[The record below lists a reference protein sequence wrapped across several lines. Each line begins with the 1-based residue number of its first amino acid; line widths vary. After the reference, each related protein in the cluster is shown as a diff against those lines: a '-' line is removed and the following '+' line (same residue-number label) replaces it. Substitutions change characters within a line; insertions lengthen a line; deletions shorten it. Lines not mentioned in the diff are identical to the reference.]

1 MNWNVVRGNAAPRH
15 PHVFV
20 FCIDSLRAD
29 CVEALRAG
37 SVWKELGRPVTPAID
52 AFSAGARSHSAAI
65 SSSSWT
71 KPSVP
76 SMFLSM
82 HPSEHGVMEVAK
94 TRSGVSSPPLP
105 GKGRTVAE
113 AFRDAGYRTVGLA
126 HNAQLHGEL
135 GFARG
140 FDFWDA
146 DAGSGDRM
154 LETLQAMDP
163 FADGRPVFLY
173 FHLIEPHWPFG
184 ENVQRRAEPERTGRF
199 PFHTW
204 KAGEWKAFKA
214 ELKSGTTTPTPEEVR
229 FLRFCYRLAVED
241 ADRAAGRILDA
252 LDERGLLERSFSV
265 LTADHGEE
273 LLDHGSVG
281 HGQSLHEELVRVPL
295 FLRAGAD
302 TSLGHVNGRVETPVS
317 HVDLHPTLLDA
328 AGIAPDGE
336 GGAKRAG
343 GAAVS
348 GDRRAA
354 KLSGR
359 SLLAKDAEPSAYAF
373 SEVKHKRRYHQSIHT
388 GRWKLIRSFFFRKS
402 DDGNGDDYN
411 NLGDL
416 FENRA
421 FRTQRALF
429 DLSRD
434 PGETRDRFADRPEL
448 ADRLETAL
456 DVWWERLRPRPKN
469 ESAQEM
475 EAELIR
481 RLEALGYL

>member
-1 MNWNVVRGNAAPRH
+1 MNRNPVHRSVAGSY

-29 CVEALRAG
+29 CVEPPRGAG
-37 SVWKELGRPVTPAID
+37 SVWAELGRPVTPAID
-52 AFSAGARSHSAAI
+52 AFAAGARSHAAAI
-65 SSSSWT
+65 ASSSWT

-94 TRSGVSSPPLP
+94 TRAGVSSPALP
-105 GKGRTVAE
+105 AAGRTVAE

-126 HNAQLHGEL
+126 HNAQLDGAL

-140 FDFWDA
+140 FDHWDA

-154 LETLQAMDP
+154 LETLHAMDP

-184 ENVQRRAEPERTGRF
+184 ENVQRRAQAEAGGASGGGRF

-204 KAGEWKAFKA
+204 KAGEWKAFKE
-214 ELKSGTTTPTPEEVR
+214 ELKRGAAAPTPEEVR
-229 FLRFCYRLAVED
+229 FLRLCYRLAVED
-241 ADRAAGRILDA
+241 ADRAVGRILDC
-252 LDERGLLERSFSV
+252 LDGQGLLERSFSV

-302 TSLGHVNGRVETPVS
+302 TAIGHVNGRVTTPVS

-328 AGIAPDGE
+328 AGLAAGPK
-336 GGAKRAG
+336 GA
-343 GAAVS
+343 GAAARVP
-348 GDRRAA
+348 
-354 KLSGR
+354 KLAGR
-359 SLLAKDAEPSAYAF
+359 SLLQPGAEPSAYAF
-373 SEVKHKRRYHQSIHT
+373 SEVKHKRRYHQSLHT
-388 GRWKLIRSFFFRKS
+388 GRWKLIRSFFFRRTE
-402 DDGNGDDYN
+402 DGHGDDYN

-421 FRTQRALF
+421 FRTQRMLF
-429 DLSRD
+429 DLAND
-434 PGETRDRFADRPEL
+434 PAETRDRFADHPEL

-456 DVWWERLRPRPKN
+456 DVWWERLRPRPRN
-469 ESAQEM
+469 EGAQAM

>member
-1 MNWNVVRGNAAPRH
+1 MSRRSAAK

-29 CVEALRAG
+29 CIDPPGEAPSIWTG
-37 SVWKELGRPVTPAID
+37 TGRPATPAID
-52 AFSAGARSHSAAI
+52 AFAAGARSHAAAV

-82 HPSEHGVMEVAK
+82 HPSEHGVLEVAK
-94 TRSGVSSPPLP
+94 TAAGASSPPLP
-105 GKGRTVAE
+105 DTGRTVAE

-126 HNAQLHGEL
+126 QNAQLDGGL

-163 FADGRPVFLY
+163 FADERPVFLY

-184 ENVQRRAEPERTGRF
+184 ENVRRRAEGQVTGRF
-199 PFHTW
+199 PFHAW
-204 KAGEWKAFKA
+204 RAGEWKAFKA
-214 ELKSGTTTPTPEEVR
+214 DLKRGNVDPTPDEVR
-229 FLRFCYRLAVED
+229 FLRLCYGLAVED
-241 ADRAAGRILDA
+241 ADRAVGRILDC
-252 LDERGLLERSFSV
+252 LDRRGLLERSFSV

-295 FLRAGAD
+295 LLRAGAD
-302 TSLGHVNGRVETPVS
+302 TAIGRVNGRVTTPVS

-328 AGIAPDGE
+328 AGISP
-336 GGAKRAG
+336 K
-343 GAAVS
+343 
-348 GDRRAA
+348 A

-359 SLLAKDAEPSAYAF
+359 SLLGSGAEPAAYAF

-388 GRWKLIRSFFFRKS
+388 GRWKLIRSFFFRKAEG
-402 DDGNGDDYN
+402 DGSGDDDYN

-416 FENRA
+416 FESRA
-421 FRTQRALF
+421 FRTQRMLF
-429 DLSRD
+429 DLAND
-434 PGETRDRFADRPEL
+434 PAETRDRFADRPEL

-456 DVWWERLRPRPKN
+456 DVWWERLRPRPRN
-469 ESAQEM
+469 ESSQEM

>member
-1 MNWNVVRGNAAPRH
+1 MNWSPAGRGATTRP

-29 CVEALRAG
+29 CVEPPRG
-37 SVWKELGRPVTPAID
+37 VDSVWAELGRPSTPAID
-52 AFSAGARSHSAAI
+52 AFAAGARSHAAAV

-94 TRSGVSSPPLP
+94 TAAGVSSPPLP
-105 GKGRTVAE
+105 EKALTLAE

-126 HNAQLHGEL
+126 HNAQLDGGL

-140 FDFWDA
+140 FDHWDA

-184 ENVQRRAEPERTGRF
+184 PNVQRRAEPESTGRF

-214 ELKSGTTTPTPEEVR
+214 KLKKGTVAPTPDEIR
-229 FLRFCYRLAVED
+229 FLRLCYRLAVED
-241 ADRAAGRILDA
+241 ADRAAGRILDS
-252 LDERGLLERSFSV
+252 LDGRGLLERSFSV

-302 TSLGHVNGRVETPVS
+302 TSIGHVNGRVTTPVS
-317 HVDLHPTLLDA
+317 HVDLYPTLLDA
-328 AGIAPDGE
+328 AGIQDALRPGE
-336 GGAKRAG
+336 VPANG
-343 GAAVS
+343 S
-348 GDRRAA
+348 GPRRR

-359 SLLAKDAEPSAYAF
+359 SLLAGDVEPAAYAF
-373 SEVKHKRRYHQSIHT
+373 SEVKHKRRYHQSLHT
-388 GRWKLIRSFFFRKS
+388 GKWKLIRSFFFRKS
-402 DDGNGDDYN
+402 DDGNGADYN

-421 FRTQRALF
+421 FRTQRLLF
-429 DLSRD
+429 DLTKD
-434 PGETRDRFADRPEL
+434 PGEKRDRFADHPEL

-469 ESAQEM
+469 EDAREM